1 MTEDAVTAIAL
12 TKTYPGASTP
22 AVDRMT
28 FSVPSGQSIGLLGP
42 NGAGKT
48 TLLKLVCGVSPPTSG
63 QILVHGAA
71 PAGAAQRDLAV
82 VHQSGP
88 FDMMLTV
95 RDNLRIAAG
104 FRGLSWRRVRSRAA
118 ALLDEFDLAGKSDD
132 LVFTLSGG
140 QRRRLQVVRAL
151 LRVPRLLL
159 LDEPSAGLDVQG
171 RRRVWD
177 LLDELRRTHGLTLVW
192 TSHHMDELERN
203 CERILV
209 VQHGRILRDGSS
221 EQLKD
226 EAGQVTA
233 ELRTGS
239 PDDWAAVAE
248 CARLAGLAPE
258 YRNEVFV
265 LTGDD
270 LRRRL
275 PALIA
280 ALTERQVA
288 IESVSLTSSSLE
300 DAFLALT
307 RAEVSTR

>member
-1 MTEDAVTAIAL
+1 MTEDAVTATAL

-71 PAGAAQRDLAV
+71 PDGAAQRDLAV

-104 FRGLSWRRVRSRAA
+104 FRGLSWRRVRTRAA

-159 LDEPSAGLDVQG
+159 LDEPSAGLDVEG

-248 CARLAGLAPE
+248 CARLTGLAPE
-258 YRNEVFV
+258 YRGELFV

-288 IESVSLTSSSLE
+288 IESVALTSSSLE

-307 RAEVSTR
+307 RAEVSNR

>member
-1 MTEDAVTAIAL
+1 MTGDAVTAAAL
-12 TKTYPGASTP
+12 TKIYPGATAP
-22 AVDRMT
+22 ALDGMT
-28 FSVPSGQSIGLLGP
+28 FSVPVGQSVGLLGP

-48 TLLKLVCGVSPPTSG
+48 TLIKLICGVSPPTSG
-63 QILVHGAA
+63 EVLVHGAV
-71 PAGAAQRDLAV
+71 PDGATKRDLAV

-95 RDNLRIAAG
+95 QDNLRIAAA
-104 FRGLSWRRVRSRAA
+104 FRGLSWRKVRSRAA
-118 ALLDEFDLAGKSDD
+118 ALLDEFDLAGKSGE

-209 VQHGRILRDGSS
+209 VQHGRILRDGSP

-226 EAGQVTA
+226 EAGHVTA
-233 ELRTGS
+233 ELRTAS
-239 PDDWAAVAE
+239 AEDWPAVAE
-248 CARLAGLAPE
+248 CARIAALAADRRG
-258 YRNEVFV
+258 EVFV
-265 LTGDD
+265 LAGDD
-270 LRRRL
+270 LRRQL

-280 ALTERQVA
+280 ALTDRHVA
-288 IESVSLTSSSLE
+288 IESVSLTTSSLE

-307 RAEVSTR
+307 RPEVRTR

>member
-1 MTEDAVTAIAL
+1 MTEDAVTATAL
-12 TKTYPGASTP
+12 TKTYPGAAAP

-28 FSVPSGQSIGLLGP
+28 FSVPTGQSVGLLGP

-71 PAGAAQRDLAV
+71 PGGTAKRDLAV
-82 VHQSGP
+82 VHQTGP

-95 RDNLRIAAG
+95 QDNLRIAAA

-118 ALLDEFDLAGKSDD
+118 ALLDEFELAGKSDD

-159 LDEPSAGLDVQG
+159 LDEPSAGLDVEG

-177 LLDELRRTHGLTLVW
+177 MLDELRRTHGLTLVW

-239 PDDWAAVAE
+239 PDDWAVVAE

-258 YRNEVFV
+258 YRGDLFV

-280 ALTERQVA
+280 ALTDRQVA
-288 IESVSLTSSSLE
+288 IESVALTSSSLE

-307 RAEVSTR
+307 RAEVPTR

>member
-12 TKTYPGASTP
+12 TKIYPGAPTP
-22 AVDRMT
+22 AVDHMT
-28 FSVPSGQSIGLLGP
+28 FSVPAGQSVGLLGP

-48 TLLKLVCGVSPPTSG
+48 TLLKLACGVSPPTAG
-63 QILVHGAA
+63 QITVHGAA
-71 PAGAAQRDLAV
+71 PGGTAKRDLAV

-95 RDNLRIAAG
+95 QDNLRIAAA

-118 ALLDEFDLAGKSDD
+118 ALLDQFDLAGRAGD

-140 QRRRLQVVRAL
+140 QRRRLQMVRAL

-159 LDEPSAGLDVQG
+159 LDEPSAGLDVEG

-177 LLDELRRTHGLTLVW
+177 LIGDLRRTHGLTLVW

-209 VQHGRILRDGSS
+209 VQHGRILRDGSPD
-221 EQLKD
+221 QLKD

-239 PDDWAAVAE
+239 PQDWAMVAE
-248 CARLAGLAPE
+248 CARLAGLAAD
-258 YRNEVFV
+258 RRADVFV

-275 PALIA
+275 PAVIA
-280 ALTERQVA
+280 ALTDRQVA
-288 IESVSLTSSSLE
+288 IESVAVAGSSLE

-307 RAEVSTR
+307 RPEVPTR

>member
-1 MTEDAVTAIAL
+1 MNEDAVTATAL
-12 TKTYPGASTP
+12 TKTYPGASAP
-22 AVDRMT
+22 AVDQMT
-28 FSVPSGQSIGLLGP
+28 FSVPTGQSVGLLGP

-48 TLLKLVCGVSPPTSG
+48 TLLKLICGVSPPTAG
-63 QILVHGAA
+63 QLLVHGVA
-71 PAGAAQRDLAV
+71 PGGVAKRDLAV

-95 RDNLRIAAG
+95 QDNLRIAAA
-104 FRGLSWRRVRSRAA
+104 FRGLSWRRIRSRAA
-118 ALLDEFDLAGKSDD
+118 ALLEEFDLAGKSDD

-151 LRVPRLLL
+151 LRVPKLLL
-159 LDEPSAGLDVQG
+159 LDEPSAGLDVEG

-177 LLDELRRTHGLTLVW
+177 MLDELRRTHGLTLVW

-239 PDDWAAVAE
+239 PDDWGAVAE
-248 CARLAGLAPE
+248 CARLAGLTPE
-258 YRNEVFV
+258 YRGELFV

-275 PALIA
+275 PTLIA

-288 IESVSLTSSSLE
+288 IESVALTSSSLE